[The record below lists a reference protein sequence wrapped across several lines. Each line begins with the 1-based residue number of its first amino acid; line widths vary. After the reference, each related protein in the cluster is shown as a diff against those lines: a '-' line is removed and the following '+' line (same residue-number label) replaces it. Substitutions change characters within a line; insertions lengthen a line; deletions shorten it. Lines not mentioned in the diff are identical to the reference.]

1 MLVSGSTRRSFLRA
15 VGSGA
20 AALSAA
26 ACTGFATSGNGGM
39 IFLSTQFRP
48 ADEAERFRTLLAAA
62 APGVG
67 YVTIE
72 ESPFA
77 SQVRSQVDAGA
88 TKIGL
93 LGGLHGDLAPLAD
106 GYLEDL
112 TGLLADFGARGWSAE
127 YLKLAKVGTDRTW
140 YIPWATASYVL
151 AAHADALEHLP
162 PGVDAAS
169 LTYDQFLDWA
179 VAARR
184 ANGNRPVLGLPAGP
198 KGLLHRFVQGFLL
211 PSFTGGQITTFRSN
225 EAVTAWQYL
234 RELWAN
240 CVQSSTNFD
249 FMQEPLDSG
258 EARMA
263 WDHVVRLVHAPERDP
278 RDWRMLPAPRGA
290 HGLGYMAVIAGLAI
304 PRGSTDPELAQRTI
318 GTLTRPE
325 TQLRLLRSNGFF
337 PAVDAAIPADLPPA
351 VQLEADA
358 VRKQQEAPGAIL
370 SLPPVGLGQR
380 EGEVSKVFKDSFRS
394 IVLDGAD
401 IRATL
406 DQQARV
412 LQGILDELK
421 VPCWAPDP
429 AADFCRVG

>member
-1 MLVSGSTRRSFLRA
+1 MPVAGSTRRAFLRA
-15 VGSGA
+15 AGSGA
-20 AALSAA
+20 VALSAA

-48 ADEAERFRTLLAAA
+48 ADEAERFRALLAAA

-77 SQVRSQVDAGA
+77 GQVRSQVDAG
-88 TKIGL
+88 TTRIGL
-93 LGGLHGDLAPLAD
+93 LGGLHGDIAPLAD

-112 TGLLADFGARGWSAE
+112 TGLLADLGGRGWRAE
-127 YLKLAKVGTDRTW
+127 YLNLAKVGTERTW

-162 PGVDAAS
+162 SGVDAAS

-211 PSFTGGQITTFRSN
+211 PSFTGGQITTFRSK

-240 CVQSSTNFD
+240 CAPSSTNSD

-258 EARMA
+258 EVRMA

-318 GTLTRPE
+318 STLTRPDI
-325 TQLRLLRSNGFF
+325 QLRLLRSNGFF
-337 PAVDAAIPADLPPA
+337 PAVDTAIPADLPPA

-358 VRKQQEAPGAIL
+358 VRRQQEAPGAVL

-401 IRATL
+401 IRSTL
-406 DQQARV
+406 GQQARV

-429 AADFCRVG
+429 AADLCRVG